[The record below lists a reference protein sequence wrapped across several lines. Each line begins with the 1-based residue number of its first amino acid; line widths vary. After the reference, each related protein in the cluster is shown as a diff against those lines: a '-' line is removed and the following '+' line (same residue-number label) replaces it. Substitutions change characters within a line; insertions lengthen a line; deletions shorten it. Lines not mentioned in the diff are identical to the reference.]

1 MSPSA
6 RLEAR
11 AQGIIKQEAGHHD
24 INRHGAILSE
34 DVSAASDQDVKP
46 WIVFF
51 DNGELHRY
59 TEVQIATK
67 FGV

>member
-11 AQGIIKQEAGHHD
+11 AQDIIKQEAGHH
-24 INRHGAILSE
+24 GAILPE

-51 DNGELHRY
+51 DNGESHRY